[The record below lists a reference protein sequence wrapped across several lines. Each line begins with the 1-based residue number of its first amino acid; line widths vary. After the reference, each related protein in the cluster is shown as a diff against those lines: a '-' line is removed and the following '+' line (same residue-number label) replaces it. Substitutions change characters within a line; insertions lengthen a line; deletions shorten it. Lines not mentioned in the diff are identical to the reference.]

1 MLQLSTNRYGNASRN
16 SIYILCGRLYVRMF
30 VMRCSYCRVDCI
42 RTNCGDLNAVGPTNS
57 SAILEHPSDIIVAI
71 AANKSPRRSSFRSSR
86 DATPDAIVP
95 TNTDVCLCFYL
106 PDLFG
111 KRKTD
116 WPIRWSEVQY
126 IFAQGAYTSIRCIDG
141 KLTET
146 MAVFCIES
154 RQNCKLH
161 SVQRD
166 WFISGKLIDIV
177 YADGMLDRWPVRGTR
192 ETDGQ
197 RGGFVL
203 RTVVCNFKIIS

>member
-95 TNTDVCLCFYL
+95 TNTNVYLCFYL
-106 PDLFG
+106 LDLFG
-111 KRKTD
+111 KRKAD

-126 IFAQGAYTSIRCIDG
+126 ICAQGAYTSIRCIDG
-141 KLTET
+141 KLTEI
-146 MAVFCIES
+146 MAVSASSPDRIANCIRFSATNLSAANWSTLTTRIECS
-154 RQNCKLH
+154 IDGPFV
-161 SVQRD
+161 VQEKRMVD
-166 WFISGKLIDIV
+166 V
-177 YADGMLDRWPVRGTR
+177 ADL
-192 ETDGQ
+192 
-197 RGGFVL
+197 F
-203 RTVVCNFKIIS
+203 